1 MKILYGVQS
10 TGNGHITRSSKIV
23 QRLSKS
29 GCRVDIIT
37 SGNNSKVNFPFPIKY
52 NLRGLTFYYDGIG
65 QIDYWK
71 TFKQL
76 KLLQLMRD
84 VKLDISSYD
93 LIVSDFEPIS
103 AWAAEFQG
111 KISVGVSNQYSF
123 LSKNTPR
130 PTDKNLV
137 GEFLL
142 KWMAPVKHPI
152 GLHFEEYDNF
162 IKTPILRDN
171 IYNFEV
177 SNKGHYTVYLSNWT
191 SNNIIQYL
199 KPIQYKFEIFTDV
212 KRPVRYGNCFL
223 KPVDKSLFDES
234 LKNCIGVITAGGFQT
249 CAESLYLNKEL
260 IVLPI
265 KNQYE
270 QLCNVES
277 LKRMGVKT
285 GNINEINTLLNLPRT
300 QKNVIWKDPTE
311 QIVDQI
317 LNLGIE

>member
-52 NLRGLTFYYDGIG
+52 NFKGLTLYYDGEG

-71 TFKQL
+71 TFKEL
-76 KLLQLMRD
+76 RLLHLMRD

-93 LIVSDFEPIS
+93 LIISDFEPIS
-103 AWAAEFQG
+103 AWAAKFQD
-111 KISVGVSNQYSF
+111 KVSVGISNQYSF

-130 PTDKNLV
+130 PIDKNVV

-152 GLHFEEYDNF
+152 GLHFEPYDNF

-171 IYNFEV
+171 IYNFEIN
-177 SNKGHYTVYLSNWT
+177 NKGHYTVYLSNW
-191 SNNIIQYL
+191 SCNNIIQYL

-234 LKNCIGVITAGGFQT
+234 LKNCMGVITAGGFQT
-249 CAESLYLNKEL
+249 CAESLFLNKEL
-260 IVLPI
+260 IVIPI

-300 QKNVIWKDPTE
+300 QKNVFWQDPTE
-311 QIVDQI
+311 QIVQEI
-317 LNLGIE
+317 LNLGIK

>member
-1 MKILYGVQS
+1 VLGQ
-10 TGNGHITRSSKIV
+10 
-23 QRLSKS
+23 LS
-29 GCRVDIIT
+29 
-37 SGNNSKVNFPFPIKY
+37 
-52 NLRGLTFYYDGIG
+52 
-65 QIDYWK
+65 
-71 TFKQL
+71 FK
-76 KLLQLMRD
+76 D
-84 VKLDISSYD
+84 
-93 LIVSDFEPIS
+93 
-103 AWAAEFQG
+103 
-111 KISVGVSNQYSF
+111 
-123 LSKNTPR
+123 
-130 PTDKNLV
+130 
-137 GEFLL
+137 
-142 KWMAPVKHPI
+142 
-152 GLHFEEYDNF
+152 DNF